1 MSVVLTVQRNV
12 KLDSEQYN
20 TSSEDYTGTSGD
32 KISVAVP
39 ASSTNWPLPGWG
51 GFHAADLQ
59 AIWFTSDVACTLTF
73 GTAATAH
80 YPITLLA
87 GGTFLWTNTDG
98 GANPFGTDDITDL
111 EITCTAAANI
121 IGRTCVG

>member
-39 ASSTNWPLPGWG
+39 ALSTSWPVPGWG
-51 GFHAADLQ
+51 GFQAAHLK

-73 GTAATAH
+73 TAAGTVSV
-80 YPITLLA
+80 PITLLA
-87 GGTFLWTNTDG
+87 GGTFLWTDTDG
-98 GANPFGTDDITDL
+98 GANPFGTDDIIGL

-121 IGRTCVG
+121 VGRTCVG